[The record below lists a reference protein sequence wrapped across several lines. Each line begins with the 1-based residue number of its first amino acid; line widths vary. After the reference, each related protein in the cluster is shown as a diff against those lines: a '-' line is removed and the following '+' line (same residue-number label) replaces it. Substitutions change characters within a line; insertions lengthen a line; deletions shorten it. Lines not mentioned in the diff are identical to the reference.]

1 MSETPRRPSAG
12 ILLFRRGAG
21 GTEVLLGHP
30 GERKFAGRDDGAWG
44 IPKGEVDGDE
54 PLFDVARREFREE
67 TSFEAPGAET
77 TAIPLGEIRKRSGK
91 VVTAWALEGDLD
103 ADAIRS
109 NLFEL
114 EWPPRS
120 GQRQSFPEVDRAGWF
135 SLEAAREK
143 LNTGQHPFLDRLVA
157 SVTEA

>member
-103 ADAIRS
+103 AEQAKS
-109 NLFEL
+109 NTYRMESPPGSGVFIDVPEFDRL
-114 EWPPRS
+114 EWIGMADVGR
-120 GQRQSFPEVDRAGWF
+120 RMRPEEQPLV
-135 SLEAAREK
+135 E
-143 LNTGQHPFLDRLVA
+143 RLVNRLD
-157 SVTEA
+157 SR